1 MIHRLAL
8 VFLALPFILS
18 GQNPVQKLDRQLANY
33 EVNFERLMR
42 ERGLPYYAGEVDY
55 EKVRSA
61 VGTYCMKADGE
72 ASSEIAFLFYHH
84 EKDTLFVW
92 LFEHHGLRSR
102 ASIPIT
108 ADSLIAL
115 NNTLKFALSI
125 DHQLGLA
132 SRGEQLKS
140 TKRYRLRTV
149 ECREIIS
156 EVLFPAPVIKALNGK
171 KHLLI
176 VPSLNLTSIPF
187 SLLKPWGETR
197 GMLIDSLS
205 FSFVHNFVQLFEEA
219 DQRNYSEA
227 QKMDPG
233 EIGKI
238 HNPLVVGN
246 PAFADSCTS
255 GLPQLPGAEREVKMV
270 GQFLGTTPLTGKAA
284 LRSDVLARMPSA
296 DFIYFATHGW
306 SDTEY
311 PLDLSYLAFYSPDG
325 CGAITPRQLQTIN
338 FEENPLVI
346 LSACQSGLGKIHEAG
361 IIGLA
366 RAFLKKG
373 ARSVLMSLWNVDDAA
388 TAQLMKL
395 YMEELSKPSSF
406 SPAEPWRKA
415 VLRFRQQYSKDP
427 SHWAA
432 FQQFGIPYRAEFD
445 QIAVRRAQ

>member
-1 MIHRLAL
+1 MNIRLLFILL
-8 VFLALPFILS
+8 VLPFVLN
-18 GQNPVQKLDRQLANY
+18 GQTAIQKLDQQLANY

-55 EKVRSA
+55 EKVRRA
-61 VGTYCMKADGE
+61 VGTYCRKTNGE

-84 EKDTLFVW
+84 ENDTLFTW
-92 LFEHHGLRSR
+92 LFEHHGLRSK
-102 ASIPIT
+102 ASLRIT

-125 DHQLGLA
+125 DHQIGLA

-156 EVLFPAPVIKALNGK
+156 ELLFPSSVIKSLIGK

-187 SLLKPWGETR
+187 SLLKPWGESG

-219 DQRNYSEA
+219 DLRNYTDS
-227 QKMDPG
+227 QKMNPE

-238 HNPLVVGN
+238 YNPLIVGN
-246 PAFADSCTS
+246 PTFTDSCTS

-270 GQFLGTTPLTGKAA
+270 GRFFGATPLTGKEA
-284 LRSDVLARMPSA
+284 LRSAVLDKMSSA

-325 CGAITPRQLQTIN
+325 CGAITPRQLQKIS

-388 TAQLMKL
+388 TAQLMTL

-406 SPAEPWRKA
+406 SPAEPWRRA
-415 VLRFRQQYSKDP
+415 ILRFRQQHSKDP
-427 SHWAA
+427 LHWAA
-432 FQQFGIPYRAEFD
+432 FQQFGIPYSAQFD
-445 QIAVRRAQ
+445 PVAIRPAQ